1 MNGVHTMGEASVI
14 DTNIHISVERCPD
27 IINTLALILEAEL
40 IAQTCP
46 CKWDDMHTKASC
58 TPSCKAKIKSLKN
71 RQHEDTGVNNL
82 FYCSFLTVE
91 SVFFEQ

>member
-58 TPSCKAKIKSLKN
+58 TPSCKAKIQSLKN
-71 RQHEDTGVNNL
+71 RQHEDTGVKSVLLL
-82 FYCSFLTVE
+82 FSYCRV
-91 SVFFEQ
+91 SVF